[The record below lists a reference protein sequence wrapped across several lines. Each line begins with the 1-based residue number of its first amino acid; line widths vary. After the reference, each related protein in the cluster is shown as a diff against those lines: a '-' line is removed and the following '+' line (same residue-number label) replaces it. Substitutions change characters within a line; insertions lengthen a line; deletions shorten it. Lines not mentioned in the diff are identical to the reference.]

1 MKNKKMAV
9 AGISLL
15 GSIGVISTGFAGW
28 IISAPAQQGSGTGAI
43 TADGTVVSNGTVS
56 LGEATYVTEGK
67 NDAKINFAPNGKTAG
82 EGWLTSSEGD
92 KEDLQAT
99 VSFAATV
106 SSEVN
111 QLDFTAVKLTA
122 SGTGADKFN
131 TLITKGVIGSIPTLQ
146 SSKPSTENKSKGYI
160 LMTADNGATL
170 SSVTYSEAD
179 GGSASAKFIAASNKV
194 INVTFEIHFAWG
206 SKFGGSNP
214 MDHYN
219 ANAWSAKAETEAK
232 GYIEQLKDLGEVNF
246 NLSFS
251 VAAKKA

>member
-28 IISAPAQQGSGTGAI
+28 IITAPAQHGSGTGAI

-56 LGEATYVTEGK
+56 LGGATYGNDK
-67 NDAKINFAPNGKTAG
+67 NDAKINFAPNGTG
-82 EGWLTSSEGD
+82 TGWLTSNEGD

-111 QLDFTAVKLTA
+111 RLDFTAIKLTA

-131 TLITKGVIGSIPTLQ
+131 TLITNGVVGSIPTLQ
-146 SSKPSTENKSKGYI
+146 ASKPSTASDGYI
-160 LMTADNGATL
+160 LMKADGGA
-170 SSVTYSEAD
+170 SFSQVTYSEAN
-179 GGSASAKFIAASNKV
+179 GGSASATFIAAADKV

-206 SKFGGSNP
+206 TKFAGSNP

-219 ANAWSAKAETEAK
+219 LNAWSAEAEAEAK
-232 GYIEQLKDLGEVNF
+232 GYIEQLKNIPEVNF

-251 VAAKKA
+251 VAAKKE

>member
-28 IISAPAQQGSGTGAI
+28 IITAPAQHGSGTGAI

-56 LGEATYVTEGK
+56 LGEATYGNDK
-67 NDAKINFAPNGKTAG
+67 NDAKINFAPNAQTAG
-82 EGWLTSSEGD
+82 KGWLTSNEGD

-106 SSEVN
+106 SSEVTK
-111 QLDFTAVKLTA
+111 LDFTAIKLTA
-122 SGTGADKFN
+122 SGTGVDKFN
-131 TLITKGVIGSIPTLQ
+131 KLITDGIVGSIPTLQ
-146 SSKPSTENKSKGYI
+146 ENKPSTEDKSKGYI

-170 SSVTYSEAD
+170 NSVAYSETN
-179 GGSASAKFIAASNKV
+179 GGSASATFIAAANKV

-206 SKFGGSNP
+206 TKFAGSNP

-219 ANAWSAKAETEAK
+219 LNAWSAEAEAKAK
-232 GYIEQLKDLGEVNF
+232 GYIEQLKNISDVNF

>member
-28 IISAPAQQGSGTGAI
+28 IITAPAQSGSGTGAI

-56 LGEATYVTEGK
+56 LGEATYGNDK
-67 NDAKINFAPNGKTAG
+67 NDAKINFAPNGTG
-82 EGWLTSSEGD
+82 TGWLTSNEGD

-106 SSEVN
+106 SSEVTK
-111 QLDFTAVKLTA
+111 LDFTAIKLTA
-122 SGTGADKFN
+122 SGTGVDNFN
-131 TLITKGVIGSIPTLQ
+131 TLITNGVIGSIPTLQ
-146 SSKPSTENKSKGYI
+146 ASKPSTASDGYI
-160 LMTADNGATL
+160 LMKADGDA
-170 SSVTYSEAD
+170 SFSQVTYSETN
-179 GGSASAKFIAASNKV
+179 GGSASATFIAAANKV

-206 SKFGGSNP
+206 TKFAGSNP

-219 ANAWSAKAETEAK
+219 LNPWSAEAEAEAK
-232 GYIEQLKDLGEVNF
+232 GYIEQLKNISNVNF

>member
-28 IISAPAQQGSGTGAI
+28 IITAPAQHGSGTGAI

-56 LGEATYVTEGK
+56 LGEATYGNGK
-67 NDAKINFAPNGKTAG
+67 NDAKINFAPNAQTAG
-82 EGWLTSSEGD
+82 KGWLTSNEGD

-106 SSEVN
+106 SSEVTK
-111 QLDFTAVKLTA
+111 LDFTAIKLTA

-131 TLITKGVIGSIPTLQ
+131 TLITNGVIGSIPTLQ
-146 SSKPSTENKSKGYI
+146 ASKPSTASDGYI
-160 LMTADNGATL
+160 LMKADGGA
-170 SSVTYSEAD
+170 SFSQVTYSETN
-179 GGSASAKFIAASNKV
+179 GGSASATFASAADKV

-206 SKFGGSNP
+206 TNFSGSNP

-219 ANAWSAKAETEAK
+219 LNAWSAKAEAEAK
-232 GYIEQLKDLGEVNF
+232 GYIEQLKNISDVNF

>member
-28 IISAPAQQGSGTGAI
+28 IITAPAQQGSGTGAI

-56 LGEATYVTEGK
+56 LGGATYGNDK
-67 NDAKINFAPNGKTAG
+67 NDAKINFAPNGTG
-82 EGWLTSSEGD
+82 TGWLTSNEGD

-106 SSEVN
+106 SSEVTK
-111 QLDFTAVKLTA
+111 LDFTAIKLTA
-122 SGTGADKFN
+122 SGAGVDKFN
-131 TLITKGVIGSIPTLQ
+131 KLITDGIVGSIPTLQ
-146 SSKPSTENKSKGYI
+146 ENKPSTEDKSKGYI

-170 SSVTYSEAD
+170 NSVVYSETN
-179 GGSASAKFIAASNKV
+179 GGSASATFIAAANKV

-206 SKFGGSNP
+206 TKFSGSNP

-219 ANAWSAKAETEAK
+219 LSAWSAKAEAEAK
-232 GYIEQLKDLGEVNF
+232 GYIEQLKNISDVNF

-251 VAAKKA
+251 VAAKKE